1 MILTIPKVTLF
12 TATSIHLLC
21 LLNFAVSSKSFKSNG
36 YHVDADQSSPQFSLT
51 PANRLQEGASD
62 VTALRENAASETF
75 LDTLLGTNCYSKAL
89 IELRRDCR
97 SLEQEEKSRL
107 AVKLTNCQLATQ
119 GQETYPCSSAESL
132 RACVERLPDKVNYLY
147 IEFLTHIDSMCL
159 FIQNRNFEKY
169 AETMLNRLSRS
180 ADFARQELEIM
191 AQSTRN
197 LAKDTSSIRLTA
209 KDTLEKVQKAHEV
222 QMATAQEAEKHHT
235 DTQHRFEKL
244 STQQRMALELVKE
257 TTQASSKTADMLLS
271 MQHTILAAHSTAV
284 DALVKIKSHTDELV
298 AAHKTAADGQKRLA
312 DQIITLLDDS
322 QGLRIALDTL
332 MQYQRRSNA
341 ALIALLGNS
350 YSFQD
355 IMFYASSLILVLFLG
370 CSRSLRYAQLTLMIM
385 VTFVWLLERFLYTI
399 LHPWLEVG
407 PDGNLMARLRLNQ
420 LWLEL
425 PWPLQKQA
433 LCTTPACSERVT
445 PLLDV
450 SFDVKTALRQTA
462 TFTAISMILVNMAY
476 PFTMALS
483 RQNNRQNHS
492 NPSPMMK
499 RSNQRHRPSTD
510 DMEVQQIQLMDAT
523 EMLPPSTSAEP
534 AAQMVVQQSIKDLGV
549 LPEVRTP
556 RARQRQRGP
565 TTTQSHPAMD
575 GDVSISKRRSGRS
588 RSRRR

>member
-1 MILTIPKVTLF
+1 MILTIPKVSLF

-21 LLNFAVSSKSFKSNG
+21 LLSFVVSSKPFKTNG
-36 YHVDADQSSPQFSLT
+36 RPFDADQVSPQFSLT

-62 VTALRENAASETF
+62 VAALRDNAASETF

-119 GQETYPCSSAESL
+119 GQETYHCSSADSL

-180 ADFARQELEIM
+180 ADFARQELETM
-191 AQSTRN
+191 AQSTQN

-209 KDTLEKVQKAHEV
+209 KDTLEKVQKAHEL
-222 QMATAQEAEKHHT
+222 QMATAQEAQKHHT

-244 STQQRMALELVKE
+244 STQQRMALDLVKE
-257 TTQASSKTADMLLS
+257 TTQASSKTAEMLLS
-271 MQHTILAAHSTAV
+271 MQHTILTAHSTAV

-298 AAHKTAADGQKRLA
+298 SAHKTAADGQKRLA
-312 DQIITLLDDS
+312 DQIITLVDDS
-322 QGLRIALDTL
+322 QGLRAALDTL
-332 MQYQRRSNA
+332 IQYQRRSNA

-350 YSFQD
+350 YTFQD
-355 IMFYASSLILVLFLG
+355 IVFYASSLILVLFLG
-370 CSRSLRYAQLTLMIM
+370 SFRTLRYAQLTLMAM
-385 VTFVWLLERFLYTI
+385 VTFVWLFERFLYTI

-407 PDGNLMARLRLNQ
+407 PDGSMNARFRLDPF
-420 LWLEL
+420 WLTKL

-433 LCTTPACSERVT
+433 LCTAPACSARVA
-445 PLLDV
+445 PLFDV

-462 TFTAISMILVNMAY
+462 TFTAISMILVNLAY
-476 PFTMALS
+476 PFTMVSS
-483 RQNNRQNHS
+483 RPNNRQSHS

-499 RSNQRHRPSTD
+499 RSKQRHRSSTD
-510 DMEVQQIQLMDAT
+510 DDLDNQQIQLMDAT
-523 EMLPPSTSAEP
+523 ELLPPSASAEP
-534 AAQMVVQQSIKDLGV
+534 AGHMVVQQSIEDLEV
-549 LPEVRTP
+549 LPQVITQ
-556 RARQRQRGP
+556 RARQRQRGSR
-565 TTTQSHPAMD
+565 SHPAMD